1 MDTILSKRVR
11 FGSIFFKTISKSVKL
26 AVPGGACTF
35 INRVNL
41 VSASVH
47 SHKRSSDAVW
57 KAAALKRSEM
67 AVMVR
72 RGEGG
77 LG

>member
-1 MDTILSKRVR
+1 M
-11 FGSIFFKTISKSVKL
+11 ISKSVKI
-26 AVPGGACTF
+26 AVLGGACTF
-35 INRVNL
+35 IIRVNL

-47 SHKRSSDAVW
+47 SHKRSSDDVW
-57 KAAALKRSEM
+57 KAAALKSSEM